1 MVIAVAVR
9 DDLPGDIAMP
19 LTATRPVPTAADT
32 GLLDAVGVFAA
43 ARQAAQAA
51 QLPFAGTVT
60 PQQAWLLHRTGAAVL
75 VDVRSAEEVKFV
87 GRVPDTLN
95 VPWAS
100 GTVLN
105 RNPRFVKELESK
117 AGGKDAVLLL
127 LCRSGKR
134 SAEAAAAAARA
145 GFSHVFNVQEG
156 FEGELNERQ
165 QRGAVGG
172 WRHHGLPWIQ
182 D

>member
-1 MVIAVAVR
+1 MSTPAPR
-9 DDLPGDIAMP
+9 PTP
-19 LTATRPVPTAADT
+19 STAET
-32 GLLDAVGVFAA
+32 GLLDACSVFAA
-43 ARQAAQAA
+43 AREAAQAA
-51 QLPFAGTVT
+51 QLPFAGAVT
-60 PQQAWLLHRTGAAVL
+60 PQQAWLLHQTGAAQL

-105 RNPRFVKELESK
+105 RNPRFVKELETK

-134 SAEAAAAAARA
+134 SAEAAAAATRA
-145 GFSHVFNVQEG
+145 GFSRVFNVLEG
-156 FEGELNERQ
+156 FEGELNEQQ